1 MTSQLEITPEAEK
14 DIVTIAE
21 NIRIQVGSAA
31 ALNVLTQV
39 KKHLKTL
46 AEKPEAGRAGGCD
59 GTREAIMAGLPYIAI
74 YKQEKKSVLIV
85 RVLHGPVERRKDG
98 QQQVF

>member
-14 DIVTIAE
+14 DIVTIAD
-21 NIRIQVGSAA
+21 NIRIQVGPTA
-31 ALNVLTQV
+31 ALNVVTQV

-46 AEKPEAGRAGGCD
+46 VEKPDAGRAGGCA
-59 GTREAIMAGLPYIAI
+59 GTREAIITGLPYIAI
-74 YKQEKKSVLIV
+74 YKQEKTSVLVV

>member
-1 MTSQLEITPEAEK
+1 MTSQLKITPEAEK
-14 DIVTIAE
+14 DIVTIAD
-21 NIRIQVGSAA
+21 NIRIQVGPTA

-39 KKHLKTL
+39 KKHFKTL
-46 AEKPEAGRAGGCD
+46 ADTPETGRVGGCA
-59 GTREAIMAGLPYIAI
+59 GTREAIITGLPYIAI
-74 YKQEKKSVLIV
+74 YKEEKKSILVV